1 MDTNPSL
8 APALVD
14 PMVAVSGESTKKAAI
29 TLVMKEFNAG
39 REQKRVSDLFGNLEL
54 YATVPPTP
62 KKS

>member
-1 MDTNPSL
+1 
-8 APALVD
+8 
-14 PMVAVSGESTKKAAI
+14 MVAVSGESTKKAAV